1 MFGEKKDF
9 SFMCDE
15 MYFIVI
21 NIFMLKMT
29 WSRRWLRK
37 TPTWPTLFLTSQLT
51 WRHNCFLSLSLLCL
65 VRKRYVLYVWYRYYE
80 KTFVQNDRCHMTSNE
95 MFGEKNDELEVR
107 FFCELRMSFFM
118 NNNDN
123 NRNLHLRNKMDQ
135 TKWEAHLIYNSAA
148 VA

>member
-1 MFGEKKDF
+1 
-9 SFMCDE
+9 
-15 MYFIVI
+15 
-21 NIFMLKMT
+21 
-29 WSRRWLRK
+29 
-37 TPTWPTLFLTSQLT
+37 
-51 WRHNCFLSLSLLCL
+51 
-65 VRKRYVLYVWYRYYE
+65 
-80 KTFVQNDRCHMTSNE
+80 MTSNE

-123 NRNLHLRNKMDQ
+123 NRNLHLRNNMDQ